1 MLELFNRMKGV
12 IDELQAAKH
21 QPEKTATDAGHVPDA
36 QTGVSSESAVA
47 SAAHLEHAAS
57 ADPSK
62 AAEHHHT
69 TEGPQEPGAPSGN
82 NGAHH
87 EEHGQN
93 VAAATAQ
100 ETHHE
105 VSHAHQ
111 A

>member
-1 MLELFNRMKGV
+1 MKGV

-21 QPEKTATDAGHVPDA
+21 QPEKTATEDAGHD
-36 QTGVSSESAVA
+36 QDGKTGVSSSDSAVA
-47 SAAHLEHAAS
+47 SAAHHEHAAS

-62 AAEHHHT
+62 AAEHHHS

-93 VAAATAQ
+93 VAAAISQ
-100 ETHHE
+100 ETPHE